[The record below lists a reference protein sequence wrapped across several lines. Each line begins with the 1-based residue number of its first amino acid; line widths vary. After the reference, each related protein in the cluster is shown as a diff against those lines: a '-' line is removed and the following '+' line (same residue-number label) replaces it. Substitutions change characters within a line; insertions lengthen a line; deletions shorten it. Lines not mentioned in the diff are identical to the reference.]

1 MSGLFQRR
9 PRRGGSRSGGYPSSG
24 DAGDATGDARSSD
37 WRDYD
42 LVAEDYERAKA
53 PRTALV
59 AADLVAMAALPDGGR
74 VLDVGT
80 GTGVAAEA
88 ARAAV
93 GSGGLVVGIDPSL
106 AMLRLGGAG
115 GPRVAARALDL
126 PFRDATFDALV
137 ANFVLTHFT
146 KYETALFDL
155 LRVLRT
161 GGRLAASVWAERED
175 EFQRTWREL
184 AEGAVGRD
192 LLKDAHRRAMPWEG
206 RFSDPAHLEETLRDV
221 GLRPVRVERREY
233 RFQMSREE
241 YVTGRETTAG
251 GRFLR
256 EMLGERGW
264 ESFQARARERFADR
278 FPEYLTDFRD
288 VLLAVGTKPA

>member
-24 DAGDATGDARSSD
+24 SAEGATGDARPSD

-42 LVAEDYERAKA
+42 LVAEDYERVKA
-53 PRTALV
+53 PVTAIV
-59 AADLVAMAALPDGGR
+59 AADLVAMAALAQGWG

-88 ARAAV
+88 ARTAV
-93 GSGGLVVGIDPSL
+93 GTGGLVVGVDPSI
-106 AMLRLGGAG
+106 AMLIRGGAG
-115 GPRVAARALDL
+115 CPRVAARALDL
-126 PFRDATFDALV
+126 PFRDGTFDALV

-155 LRVLRT
+155 LRVLRS

-184 AEGAVGRD
+184 AESVVGRD

-206 RFSDPAHLEETLRDV
+206 RFSEPARLEETLRDA

-264 ESFQARARERFADR
+264 ASFQARARERFADR
-278 FPEYLTDFRD
+278 FPERITDFRD
-288 VLLAVGTKPA
+288 VLLAVGTKPT

>member
-1 MSGLFQRR
+1 
-9 PRRGGSRSGGYPSSG
+9 
-24 DAGDATGDARSSD
+24 
-37 WRDYD
+37 
-42 LVAEDYERAKA
+42 VKA
-53 PRTALV
+53 PVTAVV
-59 AADLVAMAALPDGGR
+59 AADLVAMAALEEGAR

-88 ARAAV
+88 ARTAL
-93 GSGGLVVGIDPSL
+93 GPRGLVVGIDPSL
-106 AMLRLGGAG
+106 VMLRLDRAGA
-115 GPRVAARALDL
+115 PRVAGRALDL
-126 PFRDATFDALV
+126 PFRDGAFDAIL

-155 LRVLRT
+155 LRVLRS

-206 RFSDPAHLEETLRDV
+206 RFSEPARLEETLRDA

-256 EMLGERGW
+256 GMLGERGW

-278 FPEYLTDFRD
+278 FPERLTDFRD